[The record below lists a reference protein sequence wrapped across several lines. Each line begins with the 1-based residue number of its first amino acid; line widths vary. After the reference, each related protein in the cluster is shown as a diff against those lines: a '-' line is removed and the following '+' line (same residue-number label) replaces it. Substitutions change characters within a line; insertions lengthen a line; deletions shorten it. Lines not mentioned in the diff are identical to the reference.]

1 MSIRAPSQGRLLGLD
16 KSGSGLQHAAQSNAA
31 ISAFVVLA
39 FAWSWGLGY
48 ATSQVKS
55 ESIPVST
62 AVLMASGFGP
72 SIAAFV
78 IVGAFSGSLGL
89 RCWLAHCLN
98 RNVGWRWFAL
108 AVLTPPLV
116 MMVALA
122 THILLGG
129 AIPAPIAAA
138 HIPLA
143 IANFGLVLLVGGPL
157 GEEFGW
163 RGYAM
168 SALMAQTTWR
178 VASLLLGLVWG
189 LWHLPLFFMGGTA
202 QSQMPI
208 FVFMLNISAGSVLFG
223 WLFVRTKGGVLP
235 AILLHT
241 SLNAWV
247 GLLVIVP
254 STATGRPYDIV
265 TGLLVIIAAALLILP
280 DCAGAK
286 DLRQC

>member
-1 MSIRAPSQGRLLGLD
+1 MSIGAPSQERMLGVD
-16 KSGSGLQHAAQSNAA
+16 KSDSGLQHAVKSNAA
-31 ISAFVVLA
+31 SIAFVVLA
-39 FAWSWGLGY
+39 FAWSWVLGF
-48 ATSQVKS
+48 AASHIKAQ
-55 ESIPVST
+55 SIPVST
-62 AVLMASGFGP
+62 AVLIASGFGP

-89 RCWLAHCLN
+89 RRWLAHCLN
-98 RNVGWRWFAL
+98 RNVGGRWFAL
-108 AVLTPPLV
+108 AFLTPPLV
-116 MMVALA
+116 MMIALA
-122 THILLGG
+122 IHILLGG

-168 SALMAQTTWR
+168 SALLAQTTWR
-178 VASLLLGLVWG
+178 VASLLIGLVWG

-223 WLFVRTKGGVLP
+223 WLFARTKGSVLP

-241 SLNAWV
+241 SLNAWA

-265 TGLLVIIAAALLILP
+265 TGLLVIIAAALMLIP
-280 DCAGAK
+280 DRAGAK
-286 DLRQC
+286 DLR

>member
-1 MSIRAPSQGRLLGLD
+1 MNIHTQSQGRLLGAD
-16 KSGSGLQHAAQSNAA
+16 KSGSGLQHAAQSIAA
-31 ISAFVVLA
+31 IIAFIVFA
-39 FAWSWGLGY
+39 FAWSWGLGFV
-48 ATSQVKS
+48 ASQIKPQ
-55 ESIPVST
+55 SILVST
-62 AVLMASGFGP
+62 AVLMVSGFGP

-78 IVGAFSGSLGL
+78 IVGAFSGSLGF
-89 RCWLAHCLN
+89 RRWLAHCLN

-108 AVLTPPLV
+108 AFLMPPLV
-116 MMVALA
+116 MMVALVV
-122 THILLGG
+122 HILLGG
-129 AIPAPIAAA
+129 AILAPIAAA

-143 IANFGLVLLVGGPL
+143 IANFGLVSLVGGPL

-168 SALMAQTTWR
+168 SALLAQTTWR
-178 VASLLLGLVWG
+178 IASLLLGLVWG

-208 FVFMLNISAGSVLFG
+208 FVFMLNILAGSVLFG
-223 WLFVRTKGGVLP
+223 WLFVRTKGSVLP
-235 AILLHT
+235 AIVLHT
-241 SLNAWV
+241 SLNAWA

-254 STATGRPYDIV
+254 SAATGRPYDIV

-280 DCAGAK
+280 DCASAK

>member
-1 MSIRAPSQGRLLGLD
+1 MSIGAPSQDRMLGVD
-16 KSGSGLQHAAQSNAA
+16 KSDAGLQHAAQSKAA
-31 ISAFVVLA
+31 IIAFVVLA
-39 FAWSWGLGY
+39 FAWSWGLGF
-48 ATSQVKS
+48 AASQIKAQ
-55 ESIPVST
+55 SIPVST
-62 AVLMASGFGP
+62 AVLIVSGFGP

-89 RCWLAHCLN
+89 RRWLGVCLN
-98 RNVGWRWFAL
+98 RHIGWRWFAL
-108 AVLTPPLV
+108 AFLTPPLV

-122 THILLGG
+122 IHILLGG

-168 SALMAQTTWR
+168 SALLAQTTWR
-178 VASLLLGLVWG
+178 VASLLLGLVWA

-223 WLFVRTKGGVLP
+223 WLFVRTKGSVLP

-241 SLNAWV
+241 SLNAWA

-265 TGLLVIIAAALLILP
+265 TGLLVMIAAALLLIP
-280 DCAGAK
+280 DRAGAK
-286 DLRQC
+286 DLK

>member
-89 RCWLAHCLN
+89 RRWMAHCLN
-98 RNVGWRWFAL
+98 RNLGCRWFAL
-108 AVLTPPLV
+108 AFLTPPLV
-116 MMVALA
+116 MMVALVV
-122 THILLGG
+122 HILLGG
-129 AIPAPIAAA
+129 AIPAPIVAA